1 MNQIHLLYRH
11 SLIVGFFPGVA
22 FYGLLRESKNR
33 NVDSEGWDENK
44 KNRERQLFNKKPSA
58 IQWSFLS
65 FEQLGGSWAMMRAW
79 RNLMRSWLPNIVPQ
93 PLFEP
98 SGRSSKSFPQF
109 FQYRGHSLVFD
120 DKTSSTGTLFNQLS
134 FTIFTAFHSQP
145 SQFADFPR
153 LPPIG
158 NNLWMDNEQTMLFYL
173 LFLVNI
179 FRPWKGVDGGAC
191 RWGTTE
197 HLVWCELWTQSGRG
211 ELLRNM

>member
-1 MNQIHLLYRH
+1 M
-11 SLIVGFFPGVA
+11 
-22 FYGLLRESKNR
+22 E
-33 NVDSEGWDENK
+33 
-44 KNRERQLFNKKPSA
+44 LFIIWA
-58 IQWSFLS
+58 I
-65 FEQLGGSWAMMRAW
+65 GGSWAMMRAW

-93 PLFEP
+93 PSFEP

-134 FTIFTAFHSQP
+134 FTIFAAFHSQP

-153 LPPIG
+153 LPPIE

-179 FRPWKGVDGGAC
+179 FRPWMGVDGGAC
-191 RWGTTE
+191 RWGATE
-197 HLVWCELWTQSGRG
+197 HLVWCELWTQSGRE